1 MPDEKALNIH
11 KGNTVLDS
19 GALDL
24 AKALTGEG
32 LYQTTAIATYI
43 IFAIIAFF
51 ISLGSAKFEWSKI
64 LEAQFWIDFTLTF
77 GGSMFLKWV
86 FGKWGMAVGM
96 RHPNYV
102 LASEKVEG
110 INKEII
116 AKGLK
121 GKLSEYRQKIN
132 TRRKI
137 NAIKRKV
144 YRKLN
149 RSGLNIFAILTKKFW
164 LKRKEAILLTDKMLS
179 TENGSEEIAKK
190 LEELN
195 FDIDAYK
202 IKYPE
207 IKESAL
213 NAGYSTGDGNEE
225 KMSFSEWYELFG
237 KSSLLSVVSL
247 LLGLLLAVAS
257 LTADQLSW
265 VTFVVFISR
274 MGSFTINSVF
284 GFISGRKA
292 IEHVKYNILLLIH
305 SFLAT
310 FIETCIKDN
319 KEVI

>member
-1 MPDEKALNIH
+1 MDKKYLQLN
-11 KGNTVLDS
+11 
-19 GALDL
+19 
-24 AKALTGEG
+24 
-32 LYQTTAIATYI
+32 
-43 IFAIIAFF
+43 
-51 ISLGSAKFEWSKI
+51 
-64 LEAQFWIDFTLTF
+64 
-77 GGSMFLKWV
+77 
-86 FGKWGMAVGM
+86 
-96 RHPNYV
+96 
-102 LASEKVEG
+102 
-110 INKEII
+110 
-116 AKGLK
+116 
-121 GKLSEYRQKIN
+121 
-132 TRRKI
+132 
-137 NAIKRKV
+137 
-144 YRKLN
+144 
-149 RSGLNIFAILTKKFW
+149 
-164 LKRKEAILLTDKMLS
+164 
-179 TENGSEEIAKK
+179 
-190 LEELN
+190 
-195 FDIDAYK
+195 DIDAYK

>member
-1 MPDEKALNIH
+1 MLENKELNVH
-11 KGNTVLDS
+11 KGNAVLDS

-32 LYQTTAIATYI
+32 LYQTTAIATYV

-51 ISLGSAKFEWSKI
+51 ISLGSAKFEWTKI

-86 FGKWGMAVGM
+86 YGKWGMAVGM
-96 RHPNYV
+96 RHPHYV
-102 LASEKVEG
+102 FASEKVEA
-110 INKEII
+110 INKEIVS
-116 AKGLK
+116 KGLK
-121 GKLSEYRQKIN
+121 GKLNEYRQKIN
-132 TRRKI
+132 TKRKI
-137 NAIKRKV
+137 NAVKRKV

-149 RSGLNIFAILTKKFW
+149 RGGLNPFAWITKKFW
-164 LKRKEAILLTDKMLS
+164 LKKKEAILLTDKLYS
-179 TENGSEEIAKK
+179 SEPSEAITAR

-195 FDIDAYK
+195 FDIDAYRVR
-202 IKYPE
+202 YPE

-225 KMSFSEWYELFG
+225 RMSFSEWYELFG
-237 KSSLLSVVSL
+237 KSSLLSAVSL
-247 LLGLLLAVAS
+247 LLGVLLAIAS

-265 VTFVVFISR
+265 VTVVVFISR

-292 IEHVKYNILLLIH
+292 IEHVKYNILLLIY

-310 FIETCIKDN
+310 FIETSTNN
-319 KEVI
+319 KEVV